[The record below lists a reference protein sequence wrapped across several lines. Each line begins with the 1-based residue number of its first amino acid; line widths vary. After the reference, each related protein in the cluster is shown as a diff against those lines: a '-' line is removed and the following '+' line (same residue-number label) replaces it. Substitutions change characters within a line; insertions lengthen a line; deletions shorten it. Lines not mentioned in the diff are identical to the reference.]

1 MEIKNIDIKKATI
14 LETEGPY
21 SVLVEVTKEATEK
34 ETAVKF
40 RLPRFDEPL
49 LLKLSGFDNDVPF
62 ESFVEKAKEQI
73 EKHGVNTEKVF
84 RSLVEEYSKFEGCY
98 KITVDYLSSSEE
110 EKTDLHNFVKNYD
123 VFVIE
128 EGETTIFV
136 TGDYIRYSEIKFTAV
151 FNRKGVMLGF
161 EQPNVAKPKPY
172 EEFADRII
180 EIKKKLF

>member
-1 MEIKNIDIKKATI
+1 MEIKNIDIKKTTI
-14 LETEGPY
+14 METEGPY

-49 LLKLSGFDNDVPF
+49 LLKLSGFENDVPF

-73 EKHGVNTEKVF
+73 EKHGVETEKVF

-98 KITVDYLSSSEE
+98 KITVDYLSSCEE
-110 EKTDLHNFVKNYD
+110 DKINLHDFVKNYN

-128 EGETTIFV
+128 EGNTTILGA
-136 TGDYIRYSEIKFTAV
+136 GDHIRYSEIKFTVV
-151 FNRKGVMLGF
+151 FNRKGIILGF
-161 EQPNVAKPKPY
+161 EQPNAAKPKPF
-172 EEFADRII
+172 EEFADRIE
-180 EIKKKLF
+180 EIKKRLF

>member
-1 MEIKNIDIKKATI
+1 MEIKNIDIKKTTI
-14 LETEGPY
+14 METKGPY
-21 SVLVEVTKEATEK
+21 SVLVEVIKEATEK

-40 RLPRFDEPL
+40 KLPRFDEPL
-49 LLKLSGFDNDVPF
+49 LLKLSGFDSDVPF

-73 EKHGVNTEKVF
+73 EKHGVETEKVF

-110 EKTDLHNFVKNYD
+110 EKTVLHNFVKNYD

-128 EGETTIFV
+128 EGETTIFG

-172 EEFADRII
+172 EEFADRVL
-180 EIKKKLF
+180 EIKKRLF